1 MRTCETTVC
10 LYILT
15 AGSQSCGAFARI
27 RLARAATLPPFA
39 SPSRPSSPPR
49 TRRARRPS
57 RKEKPETP
65 RRRTHARRRTAT
77 GPRCALAHRYTRG
90 RPHQHGRPWN
100 VASQGLLCLHG
111 QRQEAVRR
119 GSAGAAP
126 LHARGVCHPA
136 LPSPQQPPAV
146 SMRGGHR
153 GLASPQASKK
163 RDAPR
168 RPHRRPPTHTTPLRC
183 LNPLLCAQEAM
194 LPPRSRVA
202 RLTAAK
208 GPPGKGGGGA
218 RVSGGIATHDQKG

>member
-1 MRTCETTVC
+1 MK
-10 LYILT
+10 
-15 AGSQSCGAFARI
+15 
-27 RLARAATLPPFA
+27 PPFA
-39 SPSRPSSPPR
+39 SIYSRPAHKAAARLLASGSPAQPPSPLLPPPR
-49 TRRARRPS
+49 V
-57 RKEKPETP
+57 P
-65 RRRTHARRRTAT
+65 RRLLARGALAAPQEKKSQRRRDAAHTRVGALPLGHAARSPT
-77 GPRCALAHRYTRG
+77 GTLVGRG

>member
-1 MRTCETTVC
+1 VKPPFASIYSRPAHKAAAR
-10 LYILT
+10 LL
-15 AGSQSCGAFARI
+15 ASGSPA
-27 RLARAATLPPFA
+27 AATLPPFA

-153 GLASPQASKK
+153 GLASP
-163 RDAPR
+163 R
-168 RPHRRPPTHTTPLRC
+168 RPQRSEMPLADLIVAHPPTQHPC
-183 LNPLLCAQEAM
+183 DA
-194 LPPRSRVA
+194 
-202 RLTAAK
+202 
-208 GPPGKGGGGA
+208 
-218 RVSGGIATHDQKG
+218 